1 MTQNHLVHKRTLN
14 HLAKLDLVK
23 MYLAK
28 WLCVCLWTKWSWVRV
43 RLQSLKDANSDNCWI
58 LNYWWKIVSGTN
70 TVKLLYLWHL
80 HKDLYFFNGLTLFFE
95 NFPNFDGK
103 KEFFF
108 EKNRFWSHR
117 HHIDKCILLQKNLL
131 APVLLKIMLKL
142 KNPISSCLSI
152 LSKSIGEVP
161 YLKPFRRGNIYSRQ
175 KK

>member
-14 HLAKLDLVK
+14 HLVKLDLVK

-80 HKDLYFFNGLTLFFE
+80 HKDLYFFNGLTFFE

-108 EKNRFWSHR
+108 EKSSFWSHC
-117 HHIDKCILLQKNLL
+117 HHIDKCILSQKNLL

-161 YLKPFRRGNIYSRQ
+161 YLKPLRRGNIYSRQ